1 MTHDSRLP
9 WNEGLGASLRGL
21 GAGVLRVLQTR
32 LEILSSEFAEERH
45 NLTRVVFLTTS
56 ALFCLHVG
64 SLLAILFIVLAV
76 GRANWLAA
84 IGIAA
89 LVLLLGALG
98 AVLWLR
104 RWLISRPPMF
114 ATSIAELRKDRDRL
128 VGK

>member
-1 MTHDSRLP
+1 MNQIHPAT
-9 WNEGLGASLRGL
+9 
-21 GAGVLRVLQTR
+21 
-32 LEILSSEFAEERH
+32 LSDIPQ
-45 NLTRVVFLTTS
+45 L
-56 ALFCLHVG
+56 C

-76 GRANWLAA
+76 GKANWLAA